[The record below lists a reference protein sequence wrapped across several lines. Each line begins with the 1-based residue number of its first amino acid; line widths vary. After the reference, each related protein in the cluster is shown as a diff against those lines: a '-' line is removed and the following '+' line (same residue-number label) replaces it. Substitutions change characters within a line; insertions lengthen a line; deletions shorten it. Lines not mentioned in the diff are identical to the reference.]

1 MKRQNVVLMLFLAV
15 LLVASTAESTE
26 LENARQTVVLECA
39 AVIVMPDDPGG
50 DPGPMPPLDPAMQPP
65 EPTRFLEVIAVS
77 GTPEAPAISPGVP
90 CGIAIGELMNN
101 RFRLLS
107 ATPAAYGIP
116 GATPDPDMVTNVP
129 SVQYLFVSRP
139 EPRWS
144 LR

>member
-1 MKRQNVVLMLFLAV
+1 MKRQIVVLMLLLAV

-26 LENARQTVVLECA
+26 LENARQTVVLECGVGIPA
-39 AVIVMPDDPGG
+39 FGSL
-50 DPGPMPPLDPAMQPP
+50 PPLDPAMQQS
-65 EPTRFLEVIAVS
+65 EPTTPFPEVLAIS
-77 GTPEAPAISPGVP
+77 GTLDPPQITIGTP

-107 ATPAAYGIP
+107 ATPTSPTIMG
-116 GATPDPDMVTNVP
+116 GDPAEPRTVS
-129 SVQYLFVSRP
+129 SVQYLFVSKP

>member
-26 LENARQTVVLECA
+26 LENARQTVVLECG
-39 AVIVMPDDPGG
+39 VVMPDDTGG
-50 DPGPMPPLDPAMQPP
+50 GPGPFPPPEPAMQQL
-65 EPTRFLEVIAVS
+65 EPTRFLGVIAVS
-77 GTPEAPAISPGVP
+77 GTPDAPEISIGEQ
-90 CGIAIGELMNN
+90 CGIAIGKLMNS

-107 ATPAAYGIP
+107 ATPAAYGRP

-129 SVQYLFVSRP
+129 SVQYLFVSKP

>member
-26 LENARQTVVLECA
+26 LENARQTVVLECG
-39 AVIVMPDDPGG
+39 VPTPEFPPPDFT
-50 DPGPMPPLDPAMQPP
+50 PL
-65 EPTRFLEVIAVS
+65 LEVIAVS
-77 GTPEAPAISPGVP
+77 GTPGAPAISTEEQ
-90 CGIAIGELMNN
+90 CGIAIGKLMNS

-107 ATPAAYGIP
+107 ATPTSTRLPAGEAMP
-116 GATPDPDMVTNVP
+116 LTNVS
-129 SVQYLFVSRP
+129 SVQYLFVSKP

>member
-26 LENARQTVVLECA
+26 LENARQTVVLECG
-39 AVIVMPDDPGG
+39 VVTPDESGG
-50 DPGPMPPLDPAMQPP
+50 EPGPMPSPDPTMPQL
-65 EPTRFLEVIAVS
+65 EPTVIAVS
-77 GTPEAPAISPGVP
+77 GTPGAPQINIGDA

-101 RFRLLS
+101 RFSLVS
-107 ATPAAYGIP
+107 ATPTSPRLSP
-116 GATPDPDMVTNVP
+116 GTALPPEPVS
-129 SVQYLFVSRP
+129 SVQYLFVSKP